1 MLRNHSQNVT
11 HAQRRCQKCLPSS
24 SCQEELSE
32 MPSYWESSSASVC
45 LTMVAFP
52 SKYHR
57 ELPICSLYDSLIWT
71 PGLAGFGQS
80 WICWPST
87 ISPLASLCTITGWYT
102 QTHHQELLLLPLD
115 MGFQHQT
122 SWIPLMLS
130 PHWMLIWRVPS
141 FFWGWW
147 WLPALACLL
156 HLLFA
161 CLLLHIR
168 PWISQDFPNQAQLGF
183 DVWRENT
190 VFWTR
195 TFRDILY

>member
-1 MLRNHSQNVT
+1 MPGR
-11 HAQRRCQKCLPSS
+11 
-24 SCQEELSE
+24 ELSE
-32 MPSYWESSSASVC
+32 MSPYWESSSASVC

-87 ISPLASLCTITGWYT
+87 IFPWEASLCTITGWYHGLQMPFLAVWLGARAQSMLRHT
-102 QTHHQELLLLPLD
+102 QSHHQELLLLPLD

-122 SWIPLMLS
+122 SWIPLMS
-130 PHWMLIWRVPS
+130 PHWMLIRRVPS
-141 FFWGWW
+141 FLWGWW

-156 HLLFA
+156 QPHNNAFCFTSGHGYLRIFPT
-161 CLLLHIR
+161 R
-168 PWISQDFPNQAQLGF
+168 PN
-183 DVWRENT
+183 
-190 VFWTR
+190 
-195 TFRDILY
+195 